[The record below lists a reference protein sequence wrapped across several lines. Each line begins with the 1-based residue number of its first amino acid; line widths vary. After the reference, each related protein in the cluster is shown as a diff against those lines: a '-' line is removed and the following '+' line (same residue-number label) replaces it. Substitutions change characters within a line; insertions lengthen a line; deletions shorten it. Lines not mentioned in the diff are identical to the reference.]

1 MTRDAFFFLSTLFSN
16 IWRLF
21 NSWYIPGT
29 NVTPGAFSLSLLFI
43 YLVTRRLG
51 RLLFVGG
58 TMGERGSDDD

>member
-1 MTRDAFFFLSTLFSN
+1 MTRDAFLFLSTFFSN

-29 NVTPGAFSLSLLFI
+29 NVTPGAFSLGLLFI
-43 YLVTRRLG
+43 YLITRRLG

-58 TMGERGSDDD
+58 VMSERGSDDD